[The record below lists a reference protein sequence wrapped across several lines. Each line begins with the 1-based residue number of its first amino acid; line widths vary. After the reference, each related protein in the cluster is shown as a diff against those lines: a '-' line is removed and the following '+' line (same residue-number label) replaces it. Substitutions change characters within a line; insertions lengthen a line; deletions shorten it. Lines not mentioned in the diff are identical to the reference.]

1 MMVNGYLN
9 MTSGDWTNQQ
19 KGWYSGKVNEMF
31 WFLTSPSKKG
41 DRMMRSPTDTWM
53 LVMFKIPRKGRQ
65 VLKSSHPPDS
75 PPWDGIPGGW
85 SGCHRSTGRRNQPTM
100 VSLESAVPMVH
111 NGNTMG
117 CFFLNQHQPTI
128 WWMRYSCNNGDAAA
142 DDDDHADHDGNYQS
156 SAFYNNRTIEHA
168 SLHMCIYVVC
178 RSVPA

>member
-1 MMVNGYLN
+1 M
-9 MTSGDWTNQQ
+9 S
-19 KGWYSGKVNEMF
+19 
-31 WFLTSPSKKG
+31 WFSTSPSKKG

-75 PPWDGIPGGW
+75 PHGTGFLGDDPDVIVQRGEWINQRWGGIIGINSGILWDD
-85 SGCHRSTGRRNQPTM
+85 
-100 VSLESAVPMVH
+100 V
-111 NGNTMG
+111 
-117 CFFLNQHQPTI
+117 FFNQHQPTI
-128 WWMRYSCNNGDAAA
+128 WWMGYSCNNGDAAA
-142 DDDDHADHDGNYQS
+142 ADDDDHADDDGNYQR